1 MNLLYTP
8 IEDSLQKDLLL
19 FRHNNFASCVVPVE
33 NKHQYITELSK
44 YRQELI
50 SDTQKK
56 DEYIK
61 YLRSTIDENGT
72 LVLNYISEKGLELTL
87 RLTDEIKQE
96 IKQEGFTSVYSF
108 DEYPKIKLDTEILAR
123 EIEKNYW
130 RVAKATANPH
140 SYTMRKNW
148 NSNFISFEQFVQ
160 YIRENGEKRMFW
172 RKPYIVL
179 EVGDYI
185 YWTMGSAMNI
195 TILINRTNK

>member
-61 YLRSTIDENGT
+61 YAKMHSWDESYDKI
-72 LVLNYISEKGLELTL
+72 V
-87 RLTDEIKQE
+87 RLLD
-96 IKQEGFTSVYSF
+96 F
-108 DEYPKIKLDTEILAR
+108 DY
-123 EIEKNYW
+123 
-130 RVAKATANPH
+130 
-140 SYTMRKNW
+140 
-148 NSNFISFEQFVQ
+148 
-160 YIRENGEKRMFW
+160 
-172 RKPYIVL
+172 
-179 EVGDYI
+179 
-185 YWTMGSAMNI
+185 
-195 TILINRTNK
+195 